1 MTTVSLRAGLA
12 LALTVLLNPPGAAA
26 ATVTSAATV
35 TVRDG
40 DLYLNTPQRALR
52 LTTYGRNSD
61 PVVSPDG
68 QWVLFL
74 SLPQWVVGGGY
85 LPTNVWVM
93 NLRTR
98 VARRLADQPAQATQD
113 GPFICRDLLVWSGDS
128 RRVAWLEWRVTS
140 SPDHTRPGPTFVVTQ
155 SLDGERRQEVRV
167 HSASATLGWRD
178 QDLFMNLW
186 SSVTPDRQWVNS
198 DLIMSLRPKTSAAGD
213 RVKLNVQIGALT
225 VVSR

>member
-1 MTTVSLRAGLA
+1 MPTVPLRAGLA

-26 ATVTSAATV
+26 ATVT
-35 TVRDG
+35 VRDG
-40 DLYLNTPQRALR
+40 DLYLNTPQRAIR

-68 QWVLFL
+68 QWVLYL

-98 VARRLADQPAQATQD
+98 VAHRLADQPAPSTPE
-113 GPFICRDLLVWSGDS
+113 GPYICRDLLVWSSDS
-128 RRVAWLEWRVTS
+128 RSAAWVEWRVTS
-140 SPDHTRPGPTFVVTQ
+140 TRNYTRPSPTFVVTQ
-155 SLDGERRQEVRV
+155 SVDGDRRQEVRV

-178 QDLFMNLW
+178 EDLFIQLW
-186 SSVTPDRQWVNS
+186 SSVTPDRRWVNN
-198 DLIMSLRPKTSAAGD
+198 DLMMSLRPQASAAGD
-213 RVKLNVQIGALT
+213 RVRLNVQTGALT